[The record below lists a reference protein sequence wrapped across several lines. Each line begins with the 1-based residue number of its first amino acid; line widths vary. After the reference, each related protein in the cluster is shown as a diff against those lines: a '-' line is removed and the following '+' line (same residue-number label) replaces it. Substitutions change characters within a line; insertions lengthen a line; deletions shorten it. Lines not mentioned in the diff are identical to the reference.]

1 MMQEDNKMKILG
13 MNHFTVLSSNLERS
27 KAFYINIL
35 GLSEGYRPPFTFP
48 GAWLY
53 ANDQAVLHIM
63 AGKPMP
69 ADAAGVIDHMAFTA
83 SGLQTTVDTLKQH
96 GIPYELKR
104 LQGLKIWQL
113 FCHDPDGAK
122 VELDF
127 PAHEPAPE
135 Q

>member
-1 MMQEDNKMKILG
+1 MGRGKMIITG
-13 MNHFTVLSSNLERS
+13 MNHFTVLSSNLEKS

-35 GLSEGYRPPFTFP
+35 GLTEGYRPPFTFP

-53 ANDQAVLHIM
+53 AGDQAILHIM
-63 AGKPMP
+63 TGKAMP
-69 ADAAGVIDHMAFTA
+69 ANPAGVIDHMAFTA
-83 SGLQTTVDTLKQH
+83 SGLQATVNILKQH
-96 GIPYELKR
+96 GIAYDLHRLKE
-104 LQGLKIWQL
+104 LKIWQL

-127 PAHEPAPE
+127 PASEPEPE

>member
-1 MMQEDNKMKILG
+1 MTIAS
-13 MNHFTVLSSNLERS
+13 MNHFTVLSSDLEKS
-27 KAFYINIL
+27 KVFYIGIL
-35 GLSEGYRPPFTFP
+35 GLTEGYRPPFAFP

-53 ANDQAVLHIM
+53 AGNQAILHIM

-69 ADAAGVIDHMAFTA
+69 VNAAGVIDHMAFTA
-83 SGLQTTVDTLKQH
+83 FNLQAVIDTLKQH
-96 GIPYELKR
+96 GIHYELHR
-104 LQGLKIWQL
+104 LKGLEIWQL

-127 PAHEPAPE
+127 PADEPEPI

>member
-1 MMQEDNKMKILG
+1 MKILG
-13 MNHFTVLSSNLERS
+13 MNHFTVLSSNLESS
-27 KAFYINIL
+27 KDFYINIL

-53 ANDQAVLHIM
+53 TGDQAVLHIM
-63 AGKPMP
+63 AGKPIP
-69 ADAAGVIDHMAFTA
+69 LVAAGVIDHMAFTA
-83 SGLQTTVDTLKQH
+83 SGLQATVDRLKQC
-96 GIPYELKR
+96 GVAYELKR
-104 LQGLKIWQL
+104 LQGLEIWQL

-127 PAHEPAPE
+127 PANEPAPE